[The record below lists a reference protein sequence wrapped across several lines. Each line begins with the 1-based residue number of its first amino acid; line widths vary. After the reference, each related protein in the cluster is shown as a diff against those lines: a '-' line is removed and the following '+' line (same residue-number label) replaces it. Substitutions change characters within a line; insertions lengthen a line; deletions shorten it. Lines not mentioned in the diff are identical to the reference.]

1 MTPNRH
7 LTRRQFARVSTFGAT
22 SFSLSSLAESRTPVL
37 QSQLL
42 LEMELQLAE
51 VELLDPRQITAV
63 TGGRFHGPRLKGVAL
78 KGGGDWV
85 ITRPDGTSELNLRTT
100 LQTSDHDLINVWARG
115 VIQTTEDSMMLSRTT
130 PVFETTSAQYGWL
143 NQLIAVGV
151 GYRTRGKAQYR
162 IYEIT

>member
-7 LTRRQFARVSTFGAT
+7 LTRRQFAQASAFGVT
-22 SFSLSSLAESRTPVL
+22 SLSLSSLAESRTPSL
-37 QSQLL
+37 HSQLL
-42 LEMELQLAE
+42 FKLELQLAD
-51 VELLDPRQITAV
+51 VELLGPKQITSV

-85 ITRPDGTSELNLRTT
+85 ITRPDGTSELNLRVT

-115 VIQTTEDSMMLSRTT
+115 VIQTTEDSVMVSRTT
-130 PVFETTSAQYGWL
+130 PVFETTSAQHRWL
-143 NQLIAVGV
+143 NQLIAVGI
-151 GYRTRGKAQYR
+151 GYRTRRKAQYR

>member
-7 LTRRQFARVSTFGAT
+7 LTRRQFARVSAFGAT
-22 SFSLSSLAESRTPVL
+22 SLSLSSLAESRTPAL
-37 QSQLL
+37 HSQLL

-51 VELLDPRQITAV
+51 VELLGPKQITSV

-85 ITRPDGTSELNLRTT
+85 ITRPDGTSELNLRAT
-100 LQTSDHDLINVWARG
+100 LKTSDHDLINVWARG
-115 VIQTTEDSMMLSRTT
+115 VIHTTENGVMLSRTT
-130 PVFETTSAQYGWL
+130 PVFETTSAHYGWL
-143 NQLIAVGV
+143 NQLIAVGI
-151 GYRTRGKAQYR
+151 GYRRRGKAQYR